1 MEYIFWGHNI
11 PLAAHLRETLQCKII
26 ECITFQQI
34 KSCLSSIEYIDFC
47 VFMERSD
54 MATDI
59 PTIAQL
65 HKLYPTLYIIL
76 ISETLSKEEKIPYL
90 RAGTDCMI
98 SKNTSKDDLQKLF
111 SVIIDFKEKEKARK
125 DNQIS
130 SLTEFRLP
138 LWKRTFDI
146 LASGSAILCLSPIL
160 ILTALAIRTESNG
173 KIVYKS
179 KRVGSNYKI
188 FDFYKF
194 RSMYSDADKRLA
206 EYQQLNQYTKNI
218 AEEEFKDSSSAA
230 EISQQSCSSEQKQE
244 QEQDIL
250 LFSDNLSTSENNFL
264 KTKRTERSN
273 AFFKLE
279 NDPRI
284 TRVGHFIRKYSIDEL
299 PQLFNILKGDM
310 SVVGNRPL
318 PLYEAELLTSDEY
331 VQRFMGPAGLTGLWQ
346 VEKRG
351 GAGKMSAEERKQLD
365 IKYAKEFSFRMD
377 MRIIIKTFTAFIQ
390 KEDV

>member
-218 AEEEFKDSSSAA
+218 AEEESLNSSSAA

-250 LFSDNLSTSENNFL
+250 LFSDNLSTSENNYL

-365 IKYAKEFSFRMD
+365 IKYAKEFSFGMD
-377 MRIIIKTFTAFIQ
+377 MRIIIRTFTAFIQ
-390 KEDV
+390 KENV

>member
-250 LFSDNLSTSENNFL
+250 LFSDNLSTSENNYL

-365 IKYAKEFSFRMD
+365 IKYAKEFSSYQSL
-377 MRIIIKTFTAFIQ
+377 A
-390 KEDV
+390 

>member
-250 LFSDNLSTSENNFL
+250 LFSDNLSTSENNYL

-365 IKYAKEFSFRMD
+365 IKYAKEFSFGMD
-377 MRIIIKTFTAFIQ
+377 MRIIIRTFTAFIQ
-390 KEDV
+390 KENV

>member
-244 QEQDIL
+244 QDIL
-250 LFSDNLSTSENNFL
+250 LFSDNLSTSEINYL

-351 GAGKMSAEERKQLD
+351 SAGKMSAEERKQLD

>member
-218 AEEEFKDSSSAA
+218 AEEEFKNSSSAA

-250 LFSDNLSTSENNFL
+250 LFSDNLSTSENNYL

-365 IKYAKEFSFRMD
+365 IKYAKEFSFGMD

>member
-218 AEEEFKDSSSAA
+218 AEEESLNSSSAA
-230 EISQQSCSSEQKQE
+230 EISQRSCSSKQKQE

-250 LFSDNLSTSENNFL
+250 LFSDNLSTSENNYL

>member
-146 LASGSAILCLSPIL
+146 LASGSAILGLSPIL

-250 LFSDNLSTSENNFL
+250 LFSDNLSTSENNYL

-351 GAGKMSAEERKQLD
+351 GAGQMSAEERKQLD
-365 IKYAKEFSFRMD
+365 IKYAKEFSFGMD
-377 MRIIIKTFTAFIQ
+377 MRIIIRTFTAFIQ
-390 KEDV
+390 KENV

>member
-218 AEEEFKDSSSAA
+218 AEEESLNSSSAA
-230 EISQQSCSSEQKQE
+230 EISQRSCSSDQKQE

-250 LFSDNLSTSENNFL
+250 LFSDNLSTSENNYL

>member
-230 EISQQSCSSEQKQE
+230 EISQQSCSLEHKQE

-250 LFSDNLSTSENNFL
+250 LFSDNLSTSENNYL

-351 GAGKMSAEERKQLD
+351 GAGQMSAEERKQLD
-365 IKYAKEFSFRMD
+365 IKYAKEFSFGMD
-377 MRIIIKTFTAFIQ
+377 MRIIIRTFTAFIQ
-390 KEDV
+390 KENV

>member
-218 AEEEFKDSSSAA
+218 AEEESLNSSSAA

-244 QEQDIL
+244 QDIL
-250 LFSDNLSTSENNFL
+250 LFSDNLSTSEINYL

-377 MRIIIKTFTAFIQ
+377 MTIIIRTFTAFVQ